1 MDIDELDA
9 FLMSDQ
15 MPEDCMQLCDM
26 DGFLTAIAIGPDMI
40 MPSEWIP
47 YITGTQDQGF
57 ETEQQA
63 HAFFGGV
70 MEWYNGILS
79 SYDSYAHFTPNNDVV
94 ILALLHEKMDLIN
107 RLSERLK

>member
-1 MDIDELDA
+1 MNKFSSGPKIMDIDELDA

-79 SYDSYAHFTPNNDVV
+79 SYDSYAHFTPAYARNYYG
-94 ILALLHEKMDLIN
+94 LTGFIN
-107 RLSERLK
+107 

>member
-79 SYDSYAHFTPNNDVV
+79 SYDSYAHFTPSMCFEIASDLCVAFVN
-94 ILALLHEKMDLIN
+94 ILF
-107 RLSERLK
+107 SS